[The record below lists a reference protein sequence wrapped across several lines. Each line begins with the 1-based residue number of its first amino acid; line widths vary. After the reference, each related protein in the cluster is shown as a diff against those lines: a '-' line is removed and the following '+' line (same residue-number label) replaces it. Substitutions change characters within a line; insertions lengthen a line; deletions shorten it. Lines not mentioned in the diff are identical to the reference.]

1 VSAHSTSPSSR
12 TGRRPI
18 LPLTV
23 VGLAVALQLV
33 VAVPFT
39 VGLGLLAPLWAI
51 VASWVLWLVAAS
63 ALVVTAR
70 RRPLV
75 TPLIP
80 VTNAALL
87 FAFVAFGDSVLGWT
101 A

>member
-1 VSAHSTSPSSR
+1 MSAHSTSPSSR
-12 TGRRPI
+12 AGGRPI
-18 LPLTV
+18 LPPIAIAT
-23 VGLAVALQLV
+23 AVAMQLV
-33 VAVPFT
+33 VAMPFT

-51 VASWVLWLVAAS
+51 GVGWVLWVFAAG

-75 TPLIP
+75 TPIVP

-87 FAFVAFGDSVLGWT
+87 FAFVTFGDSVLGWT